1 MVLLKFDQLPPDIV
15 ATDSKRIDLNL
26 LLTLDALLSE
36 RNVTRAAARLSL
48 SQPTVSAQLNRL
60 RDLFSDPLLVPA
72 QRGMIPTPR
81 ALELQDSLH
90 DALEGVRAVAAE
102 RVRFDPTSEDLVV
115 SIAASDYVQYSVLMP
130 LALALKHEAPG
141 IRLTWRMLDGR
152 LLAGQAERGEVDL
165 AIMTSETAAGQ
176 LRSRK
181 LYENRYVC
189 IARCGHP
196 KVSRS
201 INLDTL
207 SALDHVVVSPR
218 GGGFTGPTDAA
229 LAALGRSRRVALS
242 VASFLVVPEIV
253 SRSDMIALVPERLV
267 RGIARCVIV
276 MDPPIPIK
284 GFTIGMVWHD
294 RRTAQPAHR
303 WLRDRIGSLARS
315 AHGKASESGSGIVN
329 PEPGDKGLHA
339 RRRHRIG
346 NAFRSGSGRQIVP

>member
-1 MVLLKFDQLPPDIV
+1 M
-15 ATDSKRIDLNL
+15 DSKRIDLNL

-48 SQPTVSAQLNRL
+48 SQPAVSAQLNRL

-90 DALEGVRAVAAE
+90 DALEGVRAVVAE
-102 RVRFDPTSEDLVV
+102 RARFDPASEDLVV

-141 IRLTWRMLDGR
+141 IRLAWRMLDGR
-152 LLAGQAERGEVDL
+152 LLASQVERGEVDL
-165 AIMTSETAAGQ
+165 AIMIPETAAGQ

-181 LYENRYVC
+181 LYDERYVC

-201 INLDTL
+201 LNLDTF

-229 LAALGRSRRVALS
+229 LAARGRSRRVALS

-267 RGIARCVIV
+267 RGIARRVIV

-294 RRTAQPAHR
+294 RSTAQPAHR
-303 WLRDRIGSLARS
+303 WLRDRIGSLVR
-315 AHGKASESGSGIVN
+315 
-329 PEPGDKGLHA
+329 A
-339 RRRHRIG
+339 RR
-346 NAFRSGSGRQIVP
+346 PT